1 MNGSIAD
8 LFLSVLSSAAMRLPI
23 LIAVAVSV
31 VWVLGSPRSQV
42 RTVAL
47 WGLGLMAFA
56 SLLGMLANAVP
67 QVLIYQGNFDAMR
80 GIGMLMGFVHFG
92 LNLLMALSVVLVV
105 WAMTR
110 SLRDRTP
117 PAAPPSRT

>member
-1 MNGSIAD
+1 MQ
-8 LFLSVLSSAAMRLPI
+8 LPI

-47 WGLGLMAFA
+47 WGLALLGMV
-56 SLLGMLANAVP
+56 SLLGMVANVVP
-67 QVLIYQGNFDAMR
+67 QLLVIQGNYGSLR
-80 GIGMLMGFVHFG
+80 EVGLIMGFLNFG
-92 LNLLMALSVVLVV
+92 LNLIQALAVVLLV

-117 PAAPPSRT
+117 PGAPPSST

>member
-1 MNGSIAD
+1 MNGSFAD
-8 LFLSVLSSAAMRLPI
+8 LLISVLSSAAMRLPI

-31 VWVLGSPRSQV
+31 VWVLGSPRGQV

-47 WGLGLMAFA
+47 WALGLMAFT

-67 QVLIYQGNFDAMR
+67 QVLVHQGNFDAMR

-92 LNLLMALSVVLVV
+92 LNLMLALSVVLLV

-110 SLRDRTP
+110 SLRDRTL

>member
-8 LFLSVLSSAAMRLPI
+8 LFLSVLSSGAMRLPI

-31 VWVLGSPRSQV
+31 VWVLGSPRSQI

-47 WGLGLMAFA
+47 WGLGLMALT

-80 GIGMLMGFVHFG
+80 GLGMVMGFVHFG

-110 SLRDRTP
+110 ALRDRTP
-117 PAAPPSRT
+117 VGGPRSHS

>member
-31 VWVLGSPRSQV
+31 VWVLGSPRSQI

-47 WGLGLMAFA
+47 WGLGLMAFT

-110 SLRDRTP
+110 ALRDRTP
-117 PAAPPSRT
+117 PAAAPSRT

>member
-1 MNGSIAD
+1 MNGSAAELLIP
-8 LFLSVLSSAAMRLPI
+8 VLSSAVMRLPI

-31 VWVLGSPRSQV
+31 VWVLGSPRSQI

-47 WGLGLMAFA
+47 WGLALLGMV
-56 SLLGMLANAVP
+56 SLLGMVANVVP
-67 QVLIYQGNFDAMR
+67 QLLVIQGNYDSLR
-80 GIGMLMGFVHFG
+80 EVGLIMGFLNFG
-92 LNLLMALSVVLVV
+92 LNLMQALAVVLLV

>member
-1 MNGSIAD
+1 MNGSFAD
-8 LFLSVLSSAAMRLPI
+8 LLISVLSSAAMRLPI

-31 VWVLGSPRSQV
+31 VWVLGSPRGQV

-47 WGLGLMAFA
+47 WALGLMAFT

-67 QVLIYQGNFDAMR
+67 QVLVYQGNFDAMR

-92 LNLLMALSVVLVV
+92 LNLMLALSVVLLV

-110 SLRDRTP
+110 ALRDRTP